1 MAVNLPPSLL
11 PLLLLLLL
19 SLSSQ
24 PHYAAAG
31 QKKPQDLV
39 QSSCIHASYPDICLR
54 TLSSYGS
61 AANSPRDLAQAA
73 VKVSLSQARKV
84 SDYLAT
90 LRTTGSKREQGA
102 VHDCVDQVTDSVDEL
117 RKTLAELQHLKSG
130 TWRWQ
135 MSNTETW
142 VSAALTNDDTC
153 LDGFKEIHG
162 NVRADV
168 KRKITHVAR
177 VTSNALYLINRLD
190 QTRPRAVSHP

>member
-1 MAVNLPPSLL
+1 MPPR
-11 PLLLLLLL
+11 
-19 SLSSQ
+19 
-24 PHYAAAG
+24 AK
-31 QKKPQDLV
+31 KKPQDLV

-54 TLSSYGS
+54 TLSSYSS

-162 NVRADV
+162 NVKADV

-190 QTRPRAVSHP
+190 QTRPKAVSHP